1 MQDGP
6 LSLEQL
12 RQLLRVD
19 AIEYVSREGRPMSAA
34 QKYIDERL
42 AAMRTSRE
50 NLTAML
56 QQLEA
61 KREELAG
68 HINAHNGGIAELERL
83 QAAFVGEQNGQD
95 THEGPPRRP
104 DGQAEQVPG
113 RVDEPAKIAVS
124 G

>member
-1 MQDGP
+1 MSTMQQY
-6 LSLEQL
+6 LETRL
-12 RQLLRVD
+12 AGMRQ
-19 AIEYVSREGRPMSAA
+19 SRE
-34 QKYIDERL
+34 QFL
-42 AAMRTSRE
+42 AM
-50 NLTAML
+50 M
-56 QQLEA
+56 QQLDV

-83 QAAFVGEQNGQD
+83 QAAFVGEGNGQAN
-95 THEGPPRRP
+95 EGRALGGP